1 MRMCVCVSMGI
12 SRNFQTKAVFWRMKR
27 LLVMMKPSTGNCWV
41 TKSGRG
47 QFAYDSTKAR
57 RIYSQALRIS
67 S

>member
-1 MRMCVCVSMGI
+1 MCVRVSVRTF
-12 SRNFQTKAVFWRMKR
+12 RNFQTKAVFWRMKR
-27 LLVMMKPSTGNCWV
+27 LLVMMKPSTSNCWA

-67 S
+67 N